1 MEIEIFVDAVQH
13 EPVGAGRKMRRL
25 TPAEVHQR
33 AKSFRANWLARELGD
48 PSQEPHD
55 AFAPLAVLPGRYPRF
70 SVGVLVVFVEPDDI
84 AGAPVEVSRLGK
96 GIVEIDITPEGH
108 NEQRSVDGHE
118 PRPSSQNA

>member
-48 PSQEPHD
+48 PSQESHVAHVLTTDPD
-55 AFAPLAVLPGRYPRF
+55 LAAALEPRTLEDD
-70 SVGVLVVFVEPDDI
+70 SVGIVVDDGI
-84 AGAPVEVSRLGK
+84 LRRLRAA
-96 GIVEIDITPEGH
+96 ISA
-108 NEQRSVDGHE
+108 R
-118 PRPSSQNA
+118 

>member
-48 PSQEPHD
+48 PSQEPHV
-55 AFAPLAVLPGRYPRF
+55 AHVLT
-70 SVGVLVVFVEPDDI
+70 
-84 AGAPVEVSRLGK
+84 RLRQCLRIYGGSDLTK
-96 GIVEIDITPEGH
+96 SMV
-108 NEQRSVDGHE
+108 
-118 PRPSSQNA
+118 

>member
-48 PSQEPHD
+48 PSQEPHVAHVLTTHPD
-55 AFAPLAVLPGRYPRF
+55 LAAALEPRELEDD
-70 SVGVLVVFVEPDDI
+70 SIGIVVDDDI
-84 AGAPVEVSRLGK
+84 LGRLRAA
-96 GIVEIDITPEGH
+96 ISA
-108 NEQRSVDGHE
+108 R
-118 PRPSSQNA
+118 